1 MLMVSVTVEF
11 IYINYV
17 TTITYVTVCVWC
29 TLWLKLSK
37 MVSKRSVCFCYGL
50 FFGSSPSSKSFLI
63 ESWPGWSYCRL
74 RIAFLRV
81 RASHELTSQCTCHLL
96 LVLLY
101 CTLFQRNVLFDS
113 RMHDAT
119 FAIGFCS
126 PMPASVMMMSPT
138 YSKYIVYVTRKKL
151 HLFIQRSLGCC
162 INLRPILVG
171 LVFVY
176 LPNLWRHSVSILFD
190 AKFWKG
196 YCDFSACDV
205 MIPCLHNTL
214 DCK

>member
-29 TLWLKLSK
+29 TLWLKWSK

-63 ESWPGWSYCRL
+63 ESWPGWSCRL

-101 CTLFQRNVLFDS
+101 CTLFPTKRPLWFSNAWRNVCYRFLFTYARLGDDDVIHIQQIHS
-113 RMHDAT
+113 LCNTKEIT
-119 FAIGFCS
+119 FI
-126 PMPASVMMMSPT
+126 
-138 YSKYIVYVTRKKL
+138 YSTIVRLLY
-151 HLFIQRSLGCC
+151 
-162 INLRPILVG
+162 
-171 LVFVY
+171 
-176 LPNLWRHSVSILFD
+176 
-190 AKFWKG
+190 
-196 YCDFSACDV
+196 
-205 MIPCLHNTL
+205 
-214 DCK
+214 